1 MSPPPEVKIDMK
13 VGEVREGGKATA
25 LEVGRHEGPLT
36 LQVFGTPPGDVK
48 RFLAPPAARRTF
60 VNRDRELG
68 EIVSA
73 VQSRGRVLLHGMPG
87 IGKTALAIAA
97 AQKVHGAGSFKD
109 GILWVSD
116 IRRAPIESVCDAIA
130 RRLGQQEIPRLPP
143 GEKPDAIRELLAAS
157 GELFLVLD
165 HLDSG
170 DTAQWVVD
178 RTVPE
183 NVAVLIASRIR
194 HPVGGL
200 EIPVKPLDPDSAALL
215 FRQESGAAE
224 RDAGVAREICSLLEN
239 HPLALVLAAGR
250 VRIENMPLT
259 RLKERLEKET
269 GLDSLRLG
277 EGEDKSRSVW
287 ASLELS
293 YAELDEKHCRVLG
306 RLCACF
312 DRPVGLQLLAEI
324 TGLSLD
330 ECEDC
335 VGRLV
340 SRSLAERSED
350 RVGVQRL
357 VRDFGRRRLGSE
369 LPAVQDRVAE
379 AVRSYLS
386 RYSEKSPLHYDLL
399 EAEAG
404 NLIGSAR
411 YAASRGD
418 WAAVLQVVQT
428 LASPVSGVLSVRGYW
443 TELVLLLQLGIQAA
457 EKSNDPRLLA
467 RFKHNLATI
476 CQSRGDYSEA
486 QRLYQENLAFF
497 RGEADRR
504 ATAATLHNFGVLSRL
519 RGEHQEARRYL
530 QESREIK
537 EDPQYEKYLSTTMHE
552 LGQLA
557 ERETDFEAALQFYS
571 KSIELDA
578 KYPDPVGTAA
588 NWQQIGVIKQIQ
600 GDPDEAERL
609 YLHALEVYRQFS
621 DRSRIAYL
629 HFSLGRLRS
638 EKGDFD
644 GAMSLLGESLKASKA
659 LGARSLQG
667 DVLYELGVVSRERGR
682 SEEAGSFFEQSL
694 KIQTSLGAAEGLAFC
709 QSRVGRLA
717 REAGR
722 FPEALRLEETALAAF
737 RKLGNRLGMA
747 DCLCELGALAL
758 ASGNHQEA
766 GKMYRESLQGSEDV
780 GYKLGAARSLYGLG
794 NLEEKRGNR
803 PEAGNHYRRAL
814 EISSLL
820 GSPLAESVRR
830 KLEGLE
836 KAG

>member
-1 MSPPPEVKIDMK
+1 MSPPPEIKIDMK

-60 VNRDRELG
+60 VNRERELQ

-97 AQKVHGAGSFKD
+97 AQKVHGAGSFND
-109 GILWVSD
+109 GILWVSE

-165 HLDSG
+165 HLDSA

-178 RTVPE
+178 RIVPE
-183 NVAVLIASRIR
+183 NVALLIASRIR
-194 HPVGGL
+194 HPVDGL
-200 EIPVKPLDPDSAALL
+200 EIPVKPLDPESAALL
-215 FRQESGAAE
+215 FRRESGTAE
-224 RDAGVAREICSLLEN
+224 GDAGMAAEICSLLEN
-239 HPLALVLAAGR
+239 HPLALVIAAGR
-250 VRIENMPLT
+250 VRIENMPLA
-259 RLKERLEKET
+259 RLKARLEQES

-277 EGEDKSRSVW
+277 EGGDKNRSVW

-293 YAELDEKHCRVLG
+293 YAELDEKHCRVLDH
-306 RLCACF
+306 LCACF

-324 TGLSLD
+324 TGLSVD

-340 SRSLAERSED
+340 SQSLAERSED

-369 LPAVQDRVAE
+369 LPSVQDRVAGG
-379 AVRSYLS
+379 VRSFVS
-386 RYSEKSPLHYDLL
+386 KYSEKSPRHYDLL

-404 NLIGSAR
+404 SLIGSAR
-411 YAASRGD
+411 HAASRGD
-418 WAAVLQVVQT
+418 WSAVLEIVQA
-428 LASPVSGVLSVRGYW
+428 LASPVSGLLSVRGYW
-443 TELVLLLQLGIQAA
+443 TEVVVLLQLGIQAA
-457 EKSNDPRLLA
+457 EKTNAPA
-467 RFKHNLATI
+467 VVVRFKHNLATI
-476 CQSRGDYSEA
+476 CQSRGDFSEA
-486 QRLYQENLAFF
+486 QKLYLENLAFF

-504 ATAATLHNFGVLSRL
+504 ATAATLHNLGVLARL
-519 RGEHQEARRYL
+519 RGEHDDARRYL

-537 EDPQYEKYLSTTMHE
+537 EDPQYEKYLSTTIHE

-557 ERETDFEAALQFYS
+557 ERGTDFEAALQFYS

-588 NWQQIGVIKQIQ
+588 NWQQIGVIRQAQ
-600 GDPDEAERL
+600 GDPEEAERL
-609 YLHALEVYRQFS
+609 YLRALEIYRQFS
-621 DRSRIAYL
+621 DRSRTAYL
-629 HFSLGRLRS
+629 QFSLGRLRS

-644 GAMSLLGESLKASKA
+644 GAMNLLGESLKTSKL
-659 LGARSLQG
+659 LGARSFQG
-667 DVLYELGVVSRERGR
+667 EVLYELGVVSQERGLPD
-682 SEEAGSFFEQSL
+682 EAGPLFEQSL
-694 KIQTSLGAAEGLAFC
+694 KIHTSLGAAEGVALC
-709 QSRVGRLA
+709 QSRLGRLA

-722 FPEALRLEETALAAF
+722 FPEALRLGEAGLAAF
-737 RKLGNRLGMA
+737 RKLGNRLGIA
-747 DCLCELGALAL
+747 DCLYELGALAL
-758 ASGNHQEA
+758 GSGNHQDAE
-766 GKMYRESLQGSEDV
+766 KLYREGLQVSEAV
-780 GYKLGAARSLYGLG
+780 GYKFGAARSLFGLG
-794 NLEEKRGNR
+794 NLEEARENR

-830 KLEGLE
+830 KLEGLDR
-836 KAG
+836 AG